1 MVMGMGVIYG
11 MDGATV
17 ELIGLEK
24 LQIDKLY
31 YGFAMQPRWE
41 YSIARP

>member
-1 MVMGMGVIYG
+1 MGTGVIYG

-24 LQIDKLY
+24 VQIDILY
-31 YGFAMQPRWE
+31 YGFVTQPRWE
-41 YSIARP
+41 YSIS